1 VRTPGACIVA
11 YCLIAVGCAGPLV
24 GGSNSELEQIG
35 PYPANYKQVFAAYI
49 QRAFYDPAALR
60 DVAISAPVQGKL
72 SSIPGWLVCLQTN
85 AKNRA
90 GKYEGPVKRTYL
102 IRNGTI
108 ADVLM
113 KAPFCDTATLQ
124 PWPEA
129 ESKAP
134 PKP

>member
-1 VRTPGACIVA
+1 MPVACIVA
-11 YCLIAVGCAGPLV
+11 YCLMAVGCAGLLV
-24 GGSNSELEQIG
+24 GGSGDLNQIG
-35 PYPANYKQVFAAYI
+35 PYPANYKQIFAAYLP
-49 QRAFYDPAALR
+49 RGFSDPPSLR

-90 GKYEGPVKRTYL
+90 GKYEGPVKRLYL
-102 IRNGTI
+102 IRNGAIT
-108 ADVLM
+108 DVLM
-113 KAPFCDTATLQ
+113 NAPFCDKAPLQ

-129 ESKAP
+129 ERKIP